1 MRMIVHQM
9 DIKKEYRVELQKY
22 PTNLY
27 RDDKMKTAIQSFLMN
42 SQANVA
48 MESSSGMMQDQ
59 NFLASSFKSCM
70 NKTTDGKQPVNMC
83 SLPVPPGT
91 LLSFQK
97 HKLTKVYPLQ
107 EIVKKELGKSGVE
120 SFNRMRD
127 DLARKEMQEG
137 NARRN
142 GGKDSVAS
150 KGPVPMV
157 MKGTLQLKNDKCITK
172 MEIKQ
177 PSSIPM

>member
-1 MRMIVHQM
+1 MVQINKWSIELVYNTSNDKGASSFTSYAGVEMRMIVHQM

-48 MESSSGMMQDQ
+48 MESSTGMMQDQ

-70 NKTTDGKQPVNMC
+70 NKVTDGKQPVNMC

-127 DLARKEMQEG
+127 DLARKEM
-137 NARRN
+137 
-142 GGKDSVAS
+142 
-150 KGPVPMV
+150 
-157 MKGTLQLKNDKCITK
+157 
-172 MEIKQ
+172 
-177 PSSIPM
+177 

>member
-9 DIKKEYRVELQKY
+9 DIKKEFRVELQKY

-27 RDDKMKTAIQSFLMN
+27 RDDKMKTAIQSFLMS
-42 SQANVA
+42 SQAKVA
-48 MESSSGMMQDQ
+48 MDSSSGVMQDQ
-59 NFLASSFKSCM
+59 NFLTASFKSCVS
-70 NKTTDGKQPVNMC
+70 KADESGKQPTNMC
-83 SLPVPPGT
+83 SLSVPPGS

-97 HKLTKVYPLQ
+97 HKLTKVLPLQ
-107 EIVKKELGKSGVE
+107 DIVKTELGKSGVE
-120 SFNRMRD
+120 TFNRMRD

-150 KGPVPMV
+150 KGAPPMV
-157 MKGTLQLKNDKCITK
+157 MKGTLQLKKDQCIAK
-172 MEIKQ
+172 MEIK
-177 PSSIPM
+177 